1 MTPLNQIDQ
10 LNWTSIATD
19 LGSEGYALL
28 PGLLSAAQADA
39 LTSQL
44 SDQLSQINDLALR
57 NISLPRREPGH
68 GQLFFFDDK
77 LPEVLAVLRTQ
88 LYRHLAP
95 IANRWNKILELG
107 YRYPATLD
115 SFLQANHDAGQNRQL
130 SHLYRL
136 QESDYIALHQHH
148 DGQLVFPLQAVLLLS
163 EPGQDFRGGELVMT
177 EQRPRMQSRP
187 IVLSMRQVDVAIL
200 STGQRPFKGSHGFY
214 RVNTKH
220 AISRVRSGQRIGLE
234 LFFHHAPG
242 DDQRDTYE
250 QGSLLDTDRTRRQ
263 TVA

>member
-1 MTPLNQIDQ
+1 MTTLKNQIDR

-19 LGSEGYALL
+19 LDSEGYALL
-28 PGLLSAAQADA
+28 PGLLSAAQIDA
-39 LTSQL
+39 LSSQV
-44 SDQLSQINDLALR
+44 SDQLSSQVNELPLRSMSLA
-57 NISLPRREPGH
+57 RREPGH
-68 GQLFFFDDK
+68 GQLFFFENN

-88 LYRHLAP
+88 LYHHLAP
-95 IANRWNKILELG
+95 IANRWNNILQLG
-107 YRYPATLD
+107 YRYPDTLD
-115 SFLQANHDAGQNRQL
+115 RFLQANRDAGQNREL
-130 SHLYRL
+130 SHLHRL
-136 QESDYIALHQHH
+136 QESDYIALHQRN

-163 EPGQDFRGGELVMT
+163 EPGQNFRGGELVMT

-187 IVLSMRQVDVAIL
+187 IVLSMRQVDVAII

-220 AISRVRSGQRIGLE
+220 AISRVYSGQRSGLE

-250 QGSLLDTDRTRRQ
+250 QGSLLDTDRN
-263 TVA
+263 

>member
-1 MTPLNQIDQ
+1 MTTLKNQIDQ
-10 LNWTSIATD
+10 LNWTRIATD
-19 LGSEGYALL
+19 LDSEGYALL
-28 PGLLSAAQADA
+28 PGVLSAAQADA

-44 SDQLSQINDLALR
+44 SDQLSQIKELTVCNMSLAR
-57 NISLPRREPGH
+57 CEPDH
-68 GQLFFFDDK
+68 GRLHFFEDQ
-77 LPEVLAVLRTQ
+77 LPEVLAILRKQ
-88 LYRHLAP
+88 FYCHLAP
-95 IANRWNKILELG
+95 IANRWNKILQLD
-107 YRYPATLD
+107 YRYPETLD
-115 SFLQANHDAGQNRQL
+115 RFLQANHDAGQHRKL
-130 SHLYRL
+130 SHLHRL
-136 QESDYIALHQHH
+136 QETDYIALHQRN

-214 RVNTKH
+214 QVNMKH

-242 DDQRDTYE
+242 DNQRNTHE
-250 QGSLLDTDRTRRQ
+250 QGSLLDTDRT
-263 TVA
+263 